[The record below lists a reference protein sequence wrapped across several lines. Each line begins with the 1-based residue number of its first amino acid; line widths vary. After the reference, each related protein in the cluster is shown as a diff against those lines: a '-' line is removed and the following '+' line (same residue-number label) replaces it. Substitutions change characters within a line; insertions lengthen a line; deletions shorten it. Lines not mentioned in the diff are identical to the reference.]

1 MTYPTT
7 IQSFSMRRRV
17 AVAGFALA
25 LAVPNAGLADSH
37 LLFPVGEGAFDWAGF
52 EAFAAANDFSGE
64 TLTMTGVGTGDDAAR
79 LRNLYA
85 YFEHATGAEVQYS
98 GSESFEQDV
107 VIATRAGSAPNIAT
121 FPQPGLARD
130 LAAQGYLT
138 PVDDLAGWVEENYAA
153 GSSWVDLA
161 TFNGPEGD
169 EHLYGLFYGVD
180 VKSLVWYVPAIFEEF
195 GYEVPETMEDLKA
208 LTEQI
213 AADGGTPW
221 CIGIGSAAATGWPAT
236 DWVEDMMLRTQPPE
250 VYDAWVSNDMPF
262 DDPRVVEAI
271 EEYGWF
277 ARNPDFVEGGGRTV
291 AATDFRDSVL
301 GLFSFP
307 PECLLHRQASF
318 IPNFFPEGTELGT
331 DVDFFYFPA
340 YAGKDLGKPVLGS
353 GGLVTI
359 TNDAPVARAFM
370 EFLKTPIAHEVFMA
384 QGNFLTPHLGAND
397 ATYLN
402 ETQRALGQI
411 LTEAT
416 TFRFDGSDLMPG
428 EIGTS
433 AFWNAMVDYT
443 TGTSAEDVTE
453 SVQERW
459 ESMR

>member
-1 MTYPTT
+1 MNTPMQ
-7 IQSFSMRRRV
+7 IVPAGARRGTV
-17 AVAGFALA
+17 AASLALA
-25 LAVPNAGLADSH
+25 LALPTTALAADD
-37 LLFPVGEGAFDWAGF
+37 LLFPIGAGPFDWAGY
-52 EAFAAANDFSGE
+52 EAFAAAHDFTGE
-64 TLTMTGVGTGDDAAR
+64 TLTMIGVGTGDDAAR

-85 YFEHATGAEVQYS
+85 YFTHATGAAVQYS
-98 GSESFEQDV
+98 GSESFEQDI
-107 VIATRAGSAPNIAT
+107 VIATRAGSAPHIAT

-138 PVDDLAGWVEENYAA
+138 PVEGLEDWVQENYAA

-161 TFNGPEGD
+161 TFAGPDGAAG
-169 EHLYGLFYGVD
+169 LYGLFYGVD
-180 VKSLVWYVPAIFEEF
+180 VKSLVWYVPEAFEEA
-195 GYEVPETMEDLKA
+195 GYAVPQSMEEMKA

-213 AADGGTPW
+213 VADGATPW

-236 DWVEDMMLRTQPPE
+236 DWVEDMMLRTQSPE

-277 ARNPDFVEGGGRTV
+277 ARNPDFVQGGGRTV

-301 GLFSFP
+301 GLFALP
-307 PECLLHRQASF
+307 PECYMHRQASF
-318 IPNFFPEGTELGT
+318 IPNFFPDGVDLGA

-359 TNDAPVARAFM
+359 TRDAPVARAFI
-370 EFLKTPIAHEVFMA
+370 EFLKTPVAHEIFMA

-397 ATYLN
+397 ATYAN
-402 ETQRALGQI
+402 ETQRALGAI
-411 LTEAT
+411 LTDAT
-416 TFRFDGSDLMPG
+416 TFRFAGSDLMPG

-443 TGTSAEDVTE
+443 TGTPAEDVTRD
-453 SVQERW
+453 VQERW
-459 ESMR
+459 GSIR